1 MGGRAAA
8 VFDAVRAGARAAG
21 PGLGAG
27 VRARDG
33 AAAEADDAAS
43 GGTSEPTAAATL
55 VDAAGAARADD
66 DGIATGAATEAGVCA
81 ADVLT
86 TSAEGIGDPLRGPG
100 EMIHTNAAAINTMA
114 APPSA

>member
-21 PGLGAG
+21 SDLGAG

-33 AAAEADDAAS
+33 AAAEADAAS
-43 GGTSEPTAAATL
+43 GGTSEATAAATL

-66 DGIATGAATEAGVCA
+66 DGIATGAAAEAGVCA